1 MFTARCDEY
10 VTQLND
16 LQRQV
21 KAAEEEKQTLN
32 SLLRLAIEQ
41 KLSLTQKIEALEMD
55 NERPPRRLVNSGM
68 PDDLLSIASNQ
79 NNNVTRER
87 GRFISP
93 RVSFPKYYLS

>member
-1 MFTARCDEY
+1 
-10 VTQLND
+10 
-16 LQRQV
+16 
-21 KAAEEEKQTLN
+21 
-32 SLLRLAIEQ
+32 
-41 KLSLTQKIEALEMD
+41 
-55 NERPPRRLVNSGM
+55 M